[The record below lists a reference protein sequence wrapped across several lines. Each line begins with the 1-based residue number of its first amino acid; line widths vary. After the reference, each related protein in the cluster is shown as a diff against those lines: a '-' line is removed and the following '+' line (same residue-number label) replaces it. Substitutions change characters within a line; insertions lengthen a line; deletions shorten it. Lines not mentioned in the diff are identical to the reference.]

1 MTEALTTEPT
11 TEPTA
16 EALPFPG
23 SYAEGQAAFL
33 LRRITLGATP
43 LAERER
49 EIAAGRRHYSEMIG
63 PEDRPSRLRMK
74 LFRQSMATNAVRFTH
89 DLAALAEGLIA
100 SVPGPPLVLAS
111 IARAGTP
118 VGVLLRGRILAR
130 TGWAAA
136 DVPHFSLS
144 VIRDR
149 GVDAAAVRWMA
160 ARYPADRIRFLDG
173 WTGKGTIAKELRA
186 TLPALGTGADP
197 GLWVPLDVCGAAVF
211 AASCED
217 YLIPSTLLGGTVS
230 GLVSRS
236 VLRSGDIGADLWHA
250 CVELGHL
257 RRYDL
262 SRWLVA
268 TLDPGLSDLPVDAAW
283 PMNRSGGVARQQ
295 ETAAT
300 LDSTAQEFG
309 ITDRNRIKLGIG
321 ETVRVLLRRQP
332 RRVLLRP
339 ASSPDHAMIRA
350 LAAERGVP
358 VEDRTDLPFEAI
370 ALIGT
375 T

>member
-1 MTEALTTEPT
+1 L
-11 TEPTA
+11 
-16 EALPFPG
+16 
-23 SYAEGQAAFL
+23 
-33 LRRITLGATP
+33 
-43 LAERER
+43 
-49 EIAAGRRHYSEMIG
+49 
-63 PEDRPSRLRMK
+63 
-74 LFRQSMATNAVRFTH
+74 ATNAKRFIH

-118 VGVLLRGRILAR
+118 VGVLLRERILTR
-130 TGWAAA
+130 TGWAAEQ
-136 DVPHFSLS
+136 VPHFSLS

-173 WTGKGTIAKELRA
+173 WTGKGTIANELRA
-186 TLPALGTGADP
+186 TLPALGTGAAP

-211 AASCED
+211 AASSED
-217 YLIPSTLLGGTVS
+217 YLIPSTLLGGTIS

-262 SRWLVA
+262 SHWLVSKLGPA
-268 TLDPGLSDLPVDAAW
+268 LADLPVDAAW
-283 PMNRSGGVARQQ
+283 PMNRSGGLARQQ
-295 ETAAT
+295 VTAVT
-300 LDSTAQEFG
+300 LESTAQEFS

-370 ALIGT
+370 ALIGAT
-375 T
+375 